1 MTTHDATTPAPNL
14 VAPPPSFPGEVFRGP
29 ALQRPPV
36 APFHGQ
42 PASFP
47 SDPYAPPAG
56 LGAPFGSPP
65 AWPPTPA
72 ARSRLASFLAGTAV
86 GASVL
91 GLIWGGTA
99 AISAASTFDVSGT
112 FQLTQTSS
120 YRSYSYGSFT
130 TGSSCSGSGGYSDI
144 DTGSSVTVY
153 DGSGAVVATGIL
165 GSGRATSSSTCEF
178 AVTVPDV
185 PAGSDFYQVEVSHR
199 GKVTFEGRRLQTDG
213 FSLTLGS

>member
-1 MTTHDATTPAPNL
+1 MTTHDATMPVPDVA
-14 VAPPPSFPGEVFRGP
+14 APPPSFPGEVFRGP
-29 ALQRPPV
+29 AFQGPPA
-36 APFHGQ
+36 APFQG
-42 PASFP
+42 PPTSFP

-56 LGAPFGSPP
+56 LGAPFGPP
-65 AWPPTPA
+65 PRWTPA
-72 ARSRLASFLAGTAV
+72 PRSRLVTFLAGTAV
-86 GASVL
+86 GAAVL
-91 GLIWGGTA
+91 GLVWGGTA
-99 AISAASTFDVSGT
+99 ALSAASTFDVGGT

-120 YRSYSYGSFT
+120 YLNSSYGSFT

-153 DGSGAVVATGIL
+153 DGSGAVVATGML

-178 AVTVPDV
+178 VVTVPDV

-213 FSLTLGS
+213 VSLTLGS